1 MDDELKKAL
10 HNLRYN
16 AITPFGFSMEGG
28 KQVPTPPA
36 KTYKPT
42 DVISDDDWEKIKRTY
57 RIRFAPLDIPIE
69 WIGRHLDGYWDSWK
83 AGYYPNSEKFLDTM
97 DKVFSDFEELLKSR
111 QKKSYTNIIYFD
123 ELFQKFQ
130 KIIEQITWDDS
141 KDWDRTWDG
150 RIYNDILKEQAI
162 EIQTDIEVYFKKRIK
177 HGLELTD
184 EMKNFK
190 GVETIMKE
198 RQPKSPPPPPEPPP
212 VTDAEK
218 TIKELTNE
226 LSVSNKKV
234 LQERS
239 KNKALQLRKNKPETK
254 DDMVIVIDRNRMK
267 NGRCNDSAVGRE
279 LNIDSETAHRWI
291 VEEFGLEV
299 YAYNPDFI
307 IKHIP
312 RNKK

>member
-1 MDDELKKAL
+1 MSMDDELKKAL

-198 RQPKSPPPPPEPPP
+198 QQPKSPPPPPEPEPKEPP
-212 VTDAEK
+212 VQKGDGELASAMNL
-218 TIKELTNE
+218 IKKQ
-226 LSVSNKKV
+226 KK
-234 LQERS
+234 
-239 KNKALQLRKNKPETK
+239 KIKALEIRKKKPETRQE
-254 DDMVIVIDRNRMK
+254 MITVINQCLKK
-267 NGRCNDSAVGRE
+267 NGKCNNEAVGR
-279 LNIDSETAHRWI
+279 LLDIDGETARRWI
-291 VEEFGLEV
+291 VEDFGLSE

-307 IKHIP
+307 IKHRP
-312 RNKK
+312 PKSK